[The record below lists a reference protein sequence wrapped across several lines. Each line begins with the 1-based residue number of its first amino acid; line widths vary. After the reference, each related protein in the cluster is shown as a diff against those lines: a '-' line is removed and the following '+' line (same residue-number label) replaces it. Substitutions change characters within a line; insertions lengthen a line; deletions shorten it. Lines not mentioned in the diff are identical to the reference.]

1 MKSTRDHKAQEKK
14 KQQQNRLDLS
24 YLRCSGSASV
34 SQS

>member
-1 MKSTRDHKAQEKK
+1 MKSTHDHKAQEK